1 MPVIRTILKK
11 ARQQAVVKIVG
22 DRSAGSSDGTSNIG
36 PLELKLLDETLDQPN
51 IQMNITGIMWSAP
64 DTFPIVITRNNS
76 TTMILNGNDNWST
89 SQMFGFAD
97 TSNNS
102 ANISVSL
109 PANSTIYLHISKTAG
124 FIEPNLQANVY
135 R

>member
-1 MPVIRTILKK
+1 MAVTKTILKK
-11 ARQQAVVKIVG
+11 VKQQASVKLIG
-22 DRSAGSSDGTSNIG
+22 DGTATVSYYDLNVAG
-36 PLELKLLDETLDQPN
+36 DTVDVPN
-51 IQMNITGIMWSAP
+51 VQMNITGIMWSAP
-64 DTFPIVITRNNS
+64 DAFPIIITRNNS

-102 ANISVSL
+102 ANISVTL

-124 FIEPNLQANVY
+124 FIEPNQQIVP

>member
-1 MPVIRTILKK
+1 MPVIRTVLKK
-11 ARQQAVVKIVG
+11 VRQQAVVKIVG
-22 DRSAGSSDGTSNIG
+22 DRSTGSSDGTANIG
-36 PLELKLLDETLDQPN
+36 PLELKLTDETLDQPN

-97 TSNNS
+97 TSNNN
-102 ANISVSL
+102 ANITVTM

-124 FIEPNLQANVY
+124 FIEPDQQTKT
-135 R
+135 